1 MVEDLIVDPTI
12 SKLIPLIEEQYNTVR
27 ELKAELV
34 VIALL

>member
-1 MVEDLIVDPTI
+1 MAEDLIVDPTI
-12 SKLIPLIEEQYNTVR
+12 SKLIPLIEEKDNTVR